1 MAEAIRT
8 PAGLD
13 VQKYRRRLQE
23 MQAQLEADLAATR
36 QDAVEQD
43 GGTAEPGSGQHW
55 EHAAYGDH
63 LADDGTELFE
73 REKLIT
79 LEATLRDHLR
89 LVQHAVA
96 RIDEGTYGA
105 CERCGR
111 PIGEERLDAM
121 PETTLCLEHKVE
133 AERRGQASGGVA
145 TSNAWRAET

>member
-13 VQKYRRRLQE
+13 VEKYRTRLQE
-23 MQAQLEADLAATR
+23 LQTQLEADIAANR

-43 GGTAEPGSGQHW
+43 GGPGEPGSGQHW
-55 EHAAYGDH
+55 EHASYGDH
-63 LADDGTELFE
+63 PADDGTELFE
-73 REKLIT
+73 REKLLT
-79 LEATLRDHLR
+79 LEGTLRDHLH
-89 LVQHAVA
+89 LVRQALS
-96 RIDEGTYGA
+96 RIDEGSYGA

-133 AERRGQASGGVA
+133 AERQGQSTGGVS